1 MVNIYVNRIK
11 YSGTRTEILGGVEVE
26 GKSFSVT
33 AEDACTEIDVPNIE
47 AKANEIKTLCDN
59 SFSDL
64 KTKYDNLSSTYG
76 DSIVIE
82 GQNIGTLTGN
92 IIGVFW
98 NESGGVPNRIA
109 DTIDTIISSAYTEH
123 NNRQKDLNEEAKHCA
138 ESQSESGI
146 SAEEISHQ
154 G

>member
-1 MVNIYVNRIK
+1 MANSYVNPIK
-11 YSGTRTEILGGVEVE
+11 YSGTRTEIYGGVEVE
-26 GKSFSVT
+26 GQSFSVT
-33 AEDACTEIDVPNIE
+33 AEDACTEIDVPKIE
-47 AKANEIKTLCDN
+47 AKANDIKKLCDD

-82 GQNIGTLTGN
+82 GQNIGALTGN

-138 ESQSESGI
+138 ENQSESGI
-146 SAEEISHQ
+146 SEEEIPH
-154 G
+154 

>member
-1 MVNIYVNRIK
+1 MANSYVNPIK
-11 YSGTRTEILGGVEVE
+11 YSGTRTEIYGGVEVE
-26 GKSFSVT
+26 GQSFSVT

-47 AKANEIKTLCDN
+47 AKANDIKKLCDN

-92 IIGVFW
+92 IIDVFW
-98 NESGGVPNRIA
+98 NASGGVPNQID